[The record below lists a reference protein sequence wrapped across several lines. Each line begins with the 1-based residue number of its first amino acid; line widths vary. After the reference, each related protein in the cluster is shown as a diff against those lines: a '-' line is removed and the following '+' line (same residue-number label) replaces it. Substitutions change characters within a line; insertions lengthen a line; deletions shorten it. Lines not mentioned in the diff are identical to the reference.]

1 LRQHVG
7 LFVVG
12 RAGFA
17 GSRELHWERCRNS
30 LGIARLLLHEGRP
43 APLVAT
49 ACQVATEAA
58 CRAALEHRGAA
69 FDGDVARALDQ
80 LAAPAWLSEG
90 EARTAADGL
99 AAAEKIV
106 GWVAEYLRSAA
117 PGRNWGY

>member
-1 LRQHVG
+1 
-7 LFVVG
+7 VG
-12 RAGFA
+12 RAGVA

-58 CRAALEHRGAA
+58 CRAALDHGGMP

-106 GWVAEYLRSAA
+106 WWVAEYLRSAA
-117 PGRNWGY
+117 PGRTWGY

>member
-1 LRQHVG
+1 MR
-7 LFVVG
+7 
-12 RAGFA
+12 RTSSS

-58 CRAALEHRGAA
+58 CRAALEHGGLP
-69 FDGDVARALDQ
+69 FDGDVGRALDQ

-99 AAAEKIV
+99 ASAEKIV
-106 GWVAEYLRSAA
+106 AWLSAYLRTAA